1 MTRHRDVPN
10 PPTPSTVSAPVS
22 APFDDETPSVRQR
35 AWTPP
40 KSAVTGQVRP
50 TRWADVMYPAD
61 EPQLRRQCRAHVPP
75 VAAGA
80 RPLVGAIVPHG
91 PLAYVGP
98 LVGAALAAGPIE
110 ETVVVLAPSHSGRG
124 PRGAILAD
132 GGFAVPGGVVPIDG
146 PLAES
151 IRSLGGLTD
160 TRVPFEEEHA
170 IEVLLPLLL
179 TARPRIGI
187 VPMQFHDLRPE
198 AAGRIGAA
206 IADAIVGKGRGVT
219 LIATTN
225 LAHYALPSEVDA
237 VGAPVLDALASLD
250 VDAFIQAIEA
260 RMRRPGPT
268 VEMCGLSATLVA
280 MHALRALDAPAG
292 RIVARGS
299 SAEQPGESGLAVGY
313 GAIAYPMA

>member
-1 MTRHRDVPN
+1 MTGPRDVP
-10 PPTPSTVSAPVS
+10 PSSTPRLANASPYE
-22 APFDDETPSVRQR
+22 DETPSVRQR

-50 TRWADVMYPAD
+50 LRWADGMYPGD
-61 EPQLRRQCRAHVPP
+61 ELQLRKLCRGHVPV
-75 VAAGA
+75 VAPGA
-80 RPLVGAIVPHG
+80 ARLVGAFVPHG
-91 PLAYVGP
+91 PLAYVGSII
-98 LVGAALAAGPIE
+98 GAALGGGVLE

-146 PLAES
+146 ALAES

-179 TARPRIGI
+179 TARPRITI

-198 AAGRIGAA
+198 AAARIGAA
-206 IADAIVGKGRGVT
+206 LADAIVGKGRGVT
-219 LIATTN
+219 LVATSN
-225 LAHYALPSEVDA
+225 LAHYALPSEVET
-237 VGAPVLDALASLD
+237 VGAPVLEAIAALD
-250 VDAFIQAIEA
+250 VDGFIRAIEA
-260 RMRRPGPT
+260 RLQRPGPT

-299 SAEQPGESGLAVGY
+299 SADQPGEAGLAVGY
-313 GAIAYPMA
+313 GAIAFPAA